1 MNNFAS
7 AAYLEKKNDRE
18 RLAYLIARQ
27 MVVYSDQMKASLL
40 TDLDAKASRCAQ
52 MLRVAYPDY
61 KVNVAKA
68 KDAIATTIE
77 RLVKAAYPD
86 KINPEDQ
93 QKVNTA
99 RRYLKHIHFN
109 GTLFTERLEYDIGH
123 RAAGKNEINL
133 HNQLRALRSLVKQ
146 FANVTSNEYMTK
158 IGA

>member
-1 MNNFAS
+1 
-7 AAYLEKKNDRE
+7 
-18 RLAYLIARQ
+18 
-27 MVVYSDQMKASLL
+27 MKASLL

-52 MLRVAYPDY
+52 MLRVAYPSW

-68 KDAIATTIE
+68 KDAISTTIE

-86 KINPEDQ
+86 EIKPEDQ

-99 RRYLKHIHFN
+99 RRYLKHIQFN

-133 HNQLRALRSLVKQ
+133 HDQLRALLSLVKRI
-146 FANVTSNEYMTK
+146 ANVPSNAYITK